1 MSCREEELLRCDVED
16 WREMRCG
23 RLERDA
29 DENEDRIGRVSNGI
43 YTEMIPRDG
52 TQAE

>member
-1 MSCREEELLRCDVED
+1 MSDCVDELSRRGAV
-16 WREMRCG
+16 EMRCG